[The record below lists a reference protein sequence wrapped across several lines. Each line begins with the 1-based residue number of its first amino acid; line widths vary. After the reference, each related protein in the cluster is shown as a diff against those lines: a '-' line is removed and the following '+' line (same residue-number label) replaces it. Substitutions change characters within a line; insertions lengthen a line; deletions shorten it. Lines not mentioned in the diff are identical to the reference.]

1 MDEIDEKIKKLVKYH
16 GSNDYQN
23 GIKLGN
29 KLLAS
34 YPKNHIILNILG
46 SMHLN
51 NLNYNQALICF
62 KSAIEY
68 FPNFIEVYNNVSILY
83 KNIGEHK
90 KAIYFIN
97 KAIEIYFDYPI
108 SHLNKSEILKELNK
122 PKEALSSL
130 QTALDLNPKF
140 TEALYNSACILDTL
154 GEHSKAK
161 EFYTKTIN
169 CDPYFKMAYRNFA
182 LLMIRCGKIK
192 EAEKILSSFLKIDP
206 KNTFALHHMSSIT
219 GQKNLVK
226 EEQYSRDLFNNFN
239 AKSFENNY
247 TEKLLYRAPEK
258 LKKMLIGNLKEVPIF
273 ENAIDLGCGSGLS
286 GLAFRE
292 YVNFLLGIDISEN
305 MISLVKERKI
315 YDKLILSDLSELSL
329 LGDKSFDLII
339 SSDVFPYK
347 GNLEKIFSYI
357 KTISSKK
364 AFFIFSTEYSESLDD
379 FKLELTG
386 RYSHSHN
393 YIKNLLM
400 MNSFA
405 LLNFQTGNLRK
416 EGSEWIKGGF
426 YITKLNDI

>member
-1 MDEIDEKIKKLVKYH
+1 MIEIDKKIKKLFQYH
-16 GSNDYQN
+16 ASNDYQN
-23 GIKLGN
+23 GIKFGDE
-29 KLLAS
+29 LLRS

-51 NLNYNQALICF
+51 KLNYNEALVCF
-62 KSAIEY
+62 KSAIKY
-68 FPNFIEVYNNVSILY
+68 FPNFIEAYNNISILY
-83 KNIGEHK
+83 KNIGEYK

-97 KAIEIYFDYPI
+97 KAIEIYFNYPI

-130 QTALDLNPKF
+130 QTALNLNPKF

-161 EFYTKTIN
+161 EYYTKTIN

-182 LLMIRCGKIK
+182 LLMIRFGKTK

-226 EEQYSRDLFNNFN
+226 EEQYSRDLFNNFDV
-239 AKSFENNY
+239 KSFENNY
-247 TEKLLYRAPEK
+247 TKKLLYKAPEK
-258 LKKMLIGNLKEVPIF
+258 LKKMLINDMKEVPIF

-286 GLAFRE
+286 GSAFRE
-292 YVNFLLGIDISEN
+292 HVNFLLGIDISEN
-305 MISLVKERKI
+305 MISIVKKRKI
-315 YDKLILSDLSELSL
+315 YDKLILSDLSELAL

-364 AFFIFSTEYSESLDD
+364 AFFVFSTEYSESSDH
-379 FKLELTG
+379 FTLELTG

-393 YIKNLLM
+393 YIKKLLM

-416 EGSEWIKGGF
+416 EGIEWIKGGF
-426 YITKLNDI
+426 YIARLNYI